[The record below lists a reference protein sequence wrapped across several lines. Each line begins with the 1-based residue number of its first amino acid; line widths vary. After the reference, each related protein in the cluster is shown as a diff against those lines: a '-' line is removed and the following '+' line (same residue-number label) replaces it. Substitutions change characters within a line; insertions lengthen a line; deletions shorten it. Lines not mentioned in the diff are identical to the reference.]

1 MRRFPYYIVRFKQIL
16 DEIGKE
22 NPQCFHTTQ
31 YDLNFPNSQ
40 RKKSQMLPFPY
51 YIVRFK
57 LAKDLFACAIFL
69 SFHTTQYD
77 LNLHVALW
85 EAAKPIGFPY
95 YIVRFKLM
103 EGVAMFSPRFWFP
116 YYIVRFKLSYRWKD
130 LDAKRYVSILHSTI

>member
-1 MRRFPYYIVRFKQIL
+1 MPKFTINIEVKNTGTSSVTAHVGASLVGINDYKEFFNTSEDYKYTFKVGTNYIVRYLTSNLGDYQK
-16 DEIGKE
+16 
-22 NPQCFHTTQ
+22 
-31 YDLNFPNSQ
+31 Y
-40 RKKSQMLPFPY
+40 
-51 YIVRFK
+51 
-57 LAKDLFACAIFL
+57 
-69 SFHTTQYD
+69 
-77 LNLHVALW
+77 NLHVALW